1 MRDDLRLTSRRE
13 RHKDQRRAKIIDAAY
28 SLLREVG
35 VDEIS
40 VKMIADRADV
50 SAATVYN
57 LFGAKGAVM
66 AKVYER
72 DFEGFAAKVAATGAP
87 NAIDAIFDSIR
98 IASDLYRNDPSFY
111 RGMSIRNPR
120 AEPELVVSVQSPR
133 RSFWQTLLELAIGQG
148 DLAPGIRTDLV
159 SMAMLQLGGGA
170 FGHWCADLITVDE
183 MESQTAYGMARLLL
197 SLARPSGRA
206 KLQQRIV
213 AIEASLSLDR
223 VAPPASRSHGPT
235 ALRESSSAS

>member
-1 MRDDLRLTSRRE
+1 MRGDLVLTSRRE
-13 RHKDQRRAKIIDAAY
+13 RHKDQRRTKIIDAAY
-28 SLLREVG
+28 ALMREVG

-57 LFGAKGAVM
+57 LFGAKGAVL

-72 DFEGFAAKVAATGAP
+72 DFEGFAAKLAAAGAP
-87 NAIDAIFDSIR
+87 NAIDAIFESIR
-98 IASDLYRNDPSFY
+98 IAADLYRNDPSFY

-133 RSFWQTLLELAIGQG
+133 RTFWQTLLELAIGQG
-148 DLAPGIRTDLV
+148 DLTADARTDLV

-170 FGHWCADLITVDE
+170 FGYWCADLITVDE
-183 MESQTAYGMARLLL
+183 MELQTAYGIARLLL
-197 SLARPSGRA
+197 GMARPAGRA
-206 KLQQRIV
+206 KLQRRI
-213 AIEASLSLDR
+213 ADIEASLSPGPAARAAPR
-223 VAPPASRSHGPT
+223 VEAPC
-235 ALRESSSAS
+235 L